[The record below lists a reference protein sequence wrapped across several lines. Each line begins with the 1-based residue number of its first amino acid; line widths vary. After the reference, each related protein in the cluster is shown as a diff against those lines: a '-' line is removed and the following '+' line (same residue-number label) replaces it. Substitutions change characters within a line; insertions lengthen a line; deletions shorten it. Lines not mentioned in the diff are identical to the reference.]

1 MSIQSASANVSTA
14 IQRRLTTVLFLAQSI
29 IGAGQI
35 LSFTFLP
42 IVAATLTGNESL
54 AGVPATLTM
63 LGRAVAAYPIGWLM
77 DKVGRR
83 MGLSLGY
90 FISVLGA
97 LLCVAAINTD
107 AFLLLCLG
115 AALNGVARSSG
126 EQARFAAAEIMPPE
140 RRAKAIGL
148 IVFAGTVGAL
158 GTPFITEPAETM
170 AAYYG
175 LIRSAGPY
183 LMAAVLSLLAGLV
196 IFFLLRPDPKQIGL
210 AVARHHSG
218 QQPSGEG
225 RSLRQ
230 IFTTPA
236 VVVATIVLVVSQLVM
251 TLIMVIAP
259 LHMHHFHHP
268 AANITL
274 ALTAHTF
281 GMFGL
286 SSLTGWLIDRT
297 SRHMMIIVGSLV
309 LALSAVVTP
318 LSPQLFPLALALFL
332 LGLGWNFCFI
342 AGSSLLSDALAPA
355 ERGRAQ
361 GANEMVVALAAGT
374 GSLSSGSVFALGG
387 IVWVSVMGLVVS
399 LALAVV
405 AAWAMR
411 QQRAVPVMN

>member
-1 MSIQSASANVSTA
+1 MSIQSVSTSV
-14 IQRRLTTVLFLAQSI
+14 QRRLTFVLFVAQSI

-42 IVAATLTGNESL
+42 IVATVLTGNESL

-77 DKVGRR
+77 DKIGRR
-83 MGLSLGY
+83 LGLSLGY

-148 IVFAGTVGAL
+148 IVFAGTVGSL
-158 GTPFITEPAETM
+158 GTPFITDPAGTM
-170 AAYYG
+170 AEAYG
-175 LIRSAGPY
+175 LVRTAGPY
-183 LMAAVLSLLAGLV
+183 LMAALLSLLAALI

-210 AVARHHSG
+210 TIASHHSG
-218 QQPSGEG
+218 QQTLGKA

-230 IFTTPA
+230 IFSTPA
-236 VVVATIVLVVSQLVM
+236 VVIATIVLVVSQLVM
-251 TLIMVIAP
+251 TLIMVITP
-259 LHMHHFHHP
+259 LHMHHFNHP
-268 AANITL
+268 DSNITL

-297 SRHMMIIVGSLV
+297 SRHMMIIVGAFV
-309 LALSAVVTP
+309 LALSAMITP
-318 LSPQLFPLALALFL
+318 LSPALFPVALALFL

-342 AGSSLLSDALAPA
+342 AGSSLLSDALAPN

-374 GSLSSGSVFALGG
+374 GSLSSGSVFAQGG
-387 IVWVSVMGLVVS
+387 IVSVSIIGLVVS
-399 LALAVV
+399 LALAAV

-411 QQRAVPVMN
+411 QQKAVTVLG

>member
-1 MSIQSASANVSTA
+1 MSIQSVSTA
-14 IQRRLTTVLFLAQSI
+14 VQRRLTFVLFLAQSI

-83 MGLSLGY
+83 LGLSLGY

-97 LLCVAAINTD
+97 LMCVAAINRD

-126 EQARFAAAEIMPPE
+126 EQARFAAAEIMPPD
-140 RRAKAIGL
+140 RRAKAIGW

-158 GTPFITEPAETM
+158 GTPFITEPSGTLAV
-170 AAYYG
+170 AYG
-175 LIRSAGPY
+175 LVRTAGPY
-183 LMAAVLSLLAGLV
+183 LMAAILSLVAGAV
-196 IFFLLRPDPKQIGL
+196 IFLFLRPDPKEVGL
-210 AVARHHSG
+210 AIAG
-218 QQPSGEG
+218 QHTRQQQANAGVG
-225 RSLRQ
+225 RALRE
-230 IFTTPA
+230 IFATPA
-236 VVVATIVLVVSQLVM
+236 VYISTIVLVVSQLVM
-251 TLIMVIAP
+251 TLIMVITP

-268 AANITL
+268 ATNITL

-286 SSLTGWLIDRT
+286 SSLTGWLIDRIG
-297 SRHMMIIVGSLV
+297 RHIMIIVGSIV
-309 LALSAVVTP
+309 LALSAVIVP
-318 LSPQLFPLALALFL
+318 LSPQLFPVALALFL

-342 AGSSLLSDALAPA
+342 AGSSLFSDALAPN

-405 AAWAMR
+405 AAWSLR
-411 QQRAVPVMN
+411 QQKAVAVAS